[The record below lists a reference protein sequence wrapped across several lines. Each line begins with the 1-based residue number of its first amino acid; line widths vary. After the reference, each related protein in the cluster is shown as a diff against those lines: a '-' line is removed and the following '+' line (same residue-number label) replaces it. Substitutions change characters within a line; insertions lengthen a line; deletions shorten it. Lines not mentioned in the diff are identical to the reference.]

1 MEKKFYIY
9 NINEVIAETQKYIC
23 FLLTELISYSLKKK
37 ITSQKTVRC

>member
-23 FLLTELISYSLKKK
+23 FLLTELISYSLKK